1 MALNG
6 AAVSILHPPLPVV
19 TPTPTHTAGQCLSRI
34 SWLRA
39 TPTRV
44 QALHSSICEGAGR
57 KFQRGVEH
65 HGWRSGVSL
74 WAAAERRPHLQWNCP
89 GQRSQAARMGVR
101 RASAGGRAQSVRS
114 PLSRFHAP
122 AL

>member
-44 QALHSSICEGAGR
+44 QALHSSICEGAGS
-57 KFQRGVEH
+57 FSVVWNTTAGVVACPC
-65 HGWRSGVSL
+65 GLRRS
-74 WAAAERRPHLQWNCP
+74 AAHT
-89 GQRSQAARMGVR
+89 
-101 RASAGGRAQSVRS
+101 
-114 PLSRFHAP
+114 
-122 AL
+122 